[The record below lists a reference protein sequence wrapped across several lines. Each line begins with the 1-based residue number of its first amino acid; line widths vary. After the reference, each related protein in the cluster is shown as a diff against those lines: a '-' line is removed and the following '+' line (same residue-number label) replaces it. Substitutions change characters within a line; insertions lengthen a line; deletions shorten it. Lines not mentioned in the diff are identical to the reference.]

1 MKKLVYILMVPLMI
15 AASSVSKAQDY
26 AEARLGLPGDNL
38 NLFAVMKL
46 FQESETL
53 EGFERTLNDQD
64 SRINNLDLNGDNYI
78 DYIRV
83 IDQPDGDVH
92 VIVLQVAINA
102 RENQDVAV
110 FIVQQEANN
119 QVRIQLIGDE
129 ALYGKNYIVE
139 PNYEYAGETPNPG
152 YTGRSTVVQG
162 QTVVVNRVTTVEVAA
177 WPLIRFMFLPTYRV
191 WHSPFYWGYYPS
203 YWRPWTP
210 YYWHYYY
217 GYHYNWYPHYYGYYR
232 HYNDYR
238 YPRYH
243 SYYYG
248 ARRNYSPYVATNIN
262 RGTYRTTYSRPETRQ
277 EGSRVGKQA
286 YATTSRR
293 DAGTSS
299 RSQQVSKSTSTQGS
313 SATTTRR
320 ANPTRSTGTTTGRS
334 TSTRST
340 GTTTGRATSTRS
352 TGTTTGRSTSTRST
366 GTTTGRTSNEVKST
380 EGTVNSGNRR
390 SSTNSRVNS
399 APERKSTEATTSR
412 PSSPRQSSGSNVR
425 TETKSSSGSSVN
437 RSSSSRRSSGST
449 ESRSSGRS
457 SGSEKSD
464 NSSKRTSS
472 GRR

>member
-110 FIVQQEANN
+110 FIVQRKAND

-152 YTGRSTVVQG
+152 YTGRTTVVQG

-177 WPLIRFMFLPTYRV
+177 WPLIRFMFLPTYMV

-210 YYWHYYY
+210 YYWDYYY
-217 GYHYNWYPHYYGYYR
+217 GYHYNWYPHYYGYY
-232 HYNDYR
+232 HHHHDYF

-248 ARRNYSPYVATNIN
+248 ARRNYSPYVATNIS

-277 EGSRVGKQA
+277 EGIRVGRQA

-299 RSQQVSKSTSTQGS
+299 RNQQVSKSTSTQGS
-313 SATTTRR
+313 STTTTRR
-320 ANPTRSTGTTTGRS
+320 AS
-334 TSTRST
+334 STRST
-340 GTTTGRATSTRS
+340 GA
-352 TGTTTGRSTSTRST
+352 TTGRSNSELKTTESTI
-366 GTTTGRTSNEVKST
+366 N
-380 EGTVNSGNRR
+380 NGNRR
-390 SSTNSRVNS
+390 SSTDSRINSV
-399 APERKSTEATTSR
+399 PERKSTEAAPSR
-412 PSSPRQSSGSNVR
+412 PSSPRQSSGNTVR
-425 TETKSSSGSSVN
+425 TETKSSSGSSVGN
-437 RSSSSRRSSGST
+437 GSSSRRSSGST

>member
-15 AASSVSKAQDY
+15 AASSVSNAQDY

-83 IDQPDGDVH
+83 IDQPDGKVH

-102 RENQDVAV
+102 LENQDVAV
-110 FIVQQEANN
+110 FIVQQEGNN
-119 QVRIQLIGDE
+119 QVTIQLIGDE

-139 PNYEYAGETPNPG
+139 PNYEFAGETPNPG
-152 YTGRSTVVQG
+152 YTGRTTVVQG
-162 QTVVVNRVTTVEVAA
+162 QTVVVNRVSTVEVAA
-177 WPLIRFMFLPTYRV
+177 WPLIRFMFLPTYMV

-210 YYWHYYY
+210 YYWDYYY

-248 ARRNYSPYVATNIN
+248 SRRNYSPYVATNIS
-262 RGTYRTTYSRPETRQ
+262 RGTYRTTYSHPETRQ
-277 EGSRVGKQA
+277 EGTRVGRQA

-293 DAGTSS
+293 DAGSSS

-313 SATTTRR
+313 SATTNRR
-320 ANPTRSTGTTTGRS
+320 ATPTRSTGATTGRS
-334 TSTRST
+334 
-340 GTTTGRATSTRS
+340 
-352 TGTTTGRSTSTRST
+352 
-366 GTTTGRTSNEVKST
+366 SNELKTTEST
-380 EGTVNSGNRR
+380 INNGNRR
-390 SSTNSRVNS
+390 SSSDSRVNS
-399 APERKSTEATTSR
+399 TPERKSTEATTSR
-412 PSSPRQSSGSNVR
+412 PSSPRQSSGSNVK
-425 TETKSSSGSSVN
+425 TETKSSSGSSVGN
-437 RSSSSRRSSGST
+437 GSSSRRSSGST
-449 ESRSSGRS
+449 QSQSSGRS
-457 SGSEKSD
+457 SGKEKSD
-464 NSSKRTSS
+464 NSTKRTSS

>member
-15 AASSVSKAQDY
+15 AASSVSNAQDY

-83 IDQPDGDVH
+83 MDQPDGNVH

-139 PNYEYAGETPNPG
+139 PNYEFAGETPNPG
-152 YTGRSTVVQG
+152 YTGRTTVVQG

-177 WPLIRFMFLPTYRV
+177 WPLIRFMFLPTYMV

-210 YYWHYYY
+210 YYWDYYY

-248 ARRNYSPYVATNIN
+248 SRRNYSPYVATNIS
-262 RGTYRTTYSRPETRQ
+262 RGTYRNTYSHPETRQ
-277 EGSRVGKQA
+277 EGTRVGRQA
-286 YATTSRR
+286 YTTTSRR
-293 DAGTSS
+293 DAGSSS

-313 SATTTRR
+313 SATTNRR
-320 ANPTRSTGTTTGRS
+320 ASPTRSTGATTGRS
-334 TSTRST
+334 
-340 GTTTGRATSTRS
+340 
-352 TGTTTGRSTSTRST
+352 
-366 GTTTGRTSNEVKST
+366 SNELKTTEST
-380 EGTVNSGNRR
+380 INNGNRR
-390 SSTNSRVNS
+390 SSTDSRVNS
-399 APERKSTEATTSR
+399 APERKTTEATTSR
-412 PSSPRQSSGSNVR
+412 PSSSRQSSGSNVK
-425 TETKSSSGSSVN
+425 TETKRTTSGSSVGN
-437 RSSSSRRSSGST
+437 GSSSRRSSGST
-449 ESRSSGRS
+449 ESRSSGRT

>member
-15 AASSVSKAQDY
+15 AASSVSNAQDY

-83 IDQPDGDVH
+83 IDQPDGNVH

-152 YTGRSTVVQG
+152 YTGRTTVVQG

-177 WPLIRFMFLPTYRV
+177 WPLIRFMFLPTYVV
-191 WHSPFYWGYYPS
+191 WHSPWYWGYYPR

-210 YYWHYYY
+210 HYWHYYY

-248 ARRNYSPYVATNIN
+248 SRRNYSPYVATNIS

-277 EGSRVGKQA
+277 EGSRVGRQA
-286 YATTSRR
+286 YATTARR

-313 SATTTRR
+313 STTTTRR
-320 ANPTRSTGTTTGRS
+320 ANPTRSTEATTGRATSTRSTETTTGRS

-340 GTTTGRATSTRS
+340 GA
-352 TGTTTGRSTSTRST
+352 TTGRS
-366 GTTTGRTSNEVKST
+366 SNELKT
-380 EGTVNSGNRR
+380 TQGTVNNANRR
-390 SSTNSRVNS
+390 SSTDSRVNS
-399 APERKSTEATTSR
+399 APERKSTQTTTSR

-425 TETKSSSGSSVN
+425 TETKRTTSGSSVGN
-437 RSSSSRRSSGST
+437 GSSSRRSSGST

>member
-15 AASSVSKAQDY
+15 AASSVSNAQDY

-64 SRINNLDLNGDNYI
+64 SRVNNLDLNGDNYI

-110 FIVQQEANN
+110 FIVQRKAND

-152 YTGRSTVVQG
+152 YTGRTTVVDG
-162 QTVVVNRVTTVEVAA
+162 QTVVVNRITTVEVAA
-177 WPLIRFMFLPTYRV
+177 WPLIRFMFLPTYMV

-210 YYWHYYY
+210 YYWDYYY
-217 GYHYNWYPHYYGYYR
+217 GYHYNWYPHYYGYY
-232 HYNDYR
+232 HHHHDYF
-238 YPRYH
+238 YPRYQ

-248 ARRNYSPYVATNIN
+248 ARRNYSPYVATNIS

-277 EGSRVGKQA
+277 EGIRVGRQA

-293 DAGTSS
+293 DAGSSS
-299 RSQQVSKSTSTQGS
+299 RSQGVSKSTSTQGS
-313 SATTTRR
+313 SATTNRR
-320 ANPTRSTGTTTGRS
+320 ASPTRSTGATTGRA

-340 GTTTGRATSTRS
+340 ETTTGRATSTRS
-352 TGTTTGRSTSTRST
+352 TGATTGRSGSELKTTESTI
-366 GTTTGRTSNEVKST
+366 N
-380 EGTVNSGNRR
+380 NGNRR
-390 SSTNSRVNS
+390 SSTDSRVNN
-399 APERKSTEATTSR
+399 APERKSTEAAPSR

-425 TETKSSSGSSVN
+425 TETKTSSGSSVGN
-437 RSSSSRRSSGST
+437 GSSSRRSSGST

>member
-1 MKKLVYILMVPLMI
+1 MKKLVYYLMVPLMI
-15 AASSVSKAQDY
+15 AASSVSNAQDY

-53 EGFERTLNDQD
+53 EGFERNLNDQN

-83 IDQPDGDVH
+83 IDQPDGEVH

-110 FIVQQEANN
+110 FIVQRRANN

-129 ALYGKNYIVE
+129 ALYGKDYIVE

-152 YTGRSTVVQG
+152 YTGRTTVVEG

-177 WPLIRFMFLPTYRV
+177 WPLIRFMFLPSYIV
-191 WHSPFYWGYYPS
+191 WHSPWYWGYYPN

-210 YYWHYYY
+210 YYWDYYY
-217 GYHYNWYPHYYGYYR
+217 GYHSHWYPEYYGYY
-232 HYNDYR
+232 HHHHDYF

-248 ARRNYSPYVATNIN
+248 SRRNYSPYVATNIS
-262 RGTYRTTYSRPETRQ
+262 RGTYRTTYSHPETRQ
-277 EGSRVGKQA
+277 EGSRVGRQA

-293 DAGTSS
+293 DAGSSS
-299 RSQQVSKSTSTQGS
+299 RSQQVSKSTSSQGS

-320 ANPTRSTGTTTGRS
+320 ANPTRSSEATTGRA

-340 GTTTGRATSTRS
+340 EATTGRATSTRS
-352 TGTTTGRSTSTRST
+352 TGATTGRS
-366 GTTTGRTSNEVKST
+366 GNELKTTQ
-380 EGTVNSGNRR
+380 GTVNDANRR
-390 SSTNSRVNS
+390 SSTDSRVNS

-412 PSSPRQSSGSNVR
+412 QPAQRQSSGSNVR
-425 TETKSSSGSSVN
+425 TETKRTSSGSSVSN
-437 RSSSSRRSSGST
+437 GSSSRRSSGST
-449 ESRSSGRS
+449 QARSSGRS